1 MPARKEVITQLKRL
15 KKELAE
21 RYDVREISLFG
32 SVARGDADSGSDI
45 DLLVE
50 FGEKADLFTYV
61 GLWQY
66 LEDTFGT
73 KVDLV
78 SKNALKG
85 EMREKVMQDL
95 VTV

>member
-1 MPARKEVITQLKRL
+1 MPASNDVIRQLRSL

-21 RYDVREISLFG
+21 KYDVKEISLFG
-32 SVARGDADSGSDI
+32 SVARGEEDSRSDI

-50 FGEKADLFTYV
+50 FGDKADLITYI
-61 GLWQY
+61 GLWQF

-73 KVDLV
+73 RVDLV
-78 SKNALKG
+78 SKRALDG
-85 EMREKVMQDL
+85 RMREKVMRDL